1 MTSMKFTCKKCGQK
15 SAEMYHTVHL
25 YATGWNVDNQILC
38 PICDSYV
45 LSVILSRLRYIE
57 QIKAYLKVYHRGKK
71 SFEIESITT

>member
-1 MTSMKFTCKKCGQK
+1 MSAMKFTCTKCGQK

-38 PICDSYV
+38 PICD
-45 LSVILSRLRYIE
+45 IE
-57 QIKAYLKVYHRGKK
+57 QIKVYHQGKK